1 MGVSVEN
8 QRWTSRIDQGCA
20 RLRPQ
25 CGFLSCE
32 PLLGPL
38 ELDLEGIDWVI
49 AGGESGP
56 GARPMLP
63 EWPRGI
69 RDQCGAVGVA
79 FFFKQ
84 WGAHDASGKRVG
96 KKRAG
101 RILDGATWNATPL
114 KAA

>member
-1 MGVSVEN
+1 M
-8 QRWTSRIDQGCA
+8 Q
-20 RLRPQ
+20 
-25 CGFLSCE
+25 
-32 PLLGPL
+32 
-38 ELDLEGIDWVI
+38 
-49 AGGESGP
+49 
-56 GARPMLP
+56 P

-101 RILDGATWNATPL
+101 RILDGATWDATPV